1 MKSRAHVFVSG
12 RVQGVFFRSEIAYE
26 ARKHRVNGWARNLPD
41 GRVEAIFEGESESVE
56 KLIEFCKRGPPGAE
70 VTTVNFTME
79 PFSGEFTEF
88 EIVY

>member
-26 ARKHRVNGWARNLPD
+26 ARKHSVSGWARNLPD
-41 GRVEAIFEGESESVE
+41 GRVEAVFEGESGSVE

-88 EIVY
+88 EIAY